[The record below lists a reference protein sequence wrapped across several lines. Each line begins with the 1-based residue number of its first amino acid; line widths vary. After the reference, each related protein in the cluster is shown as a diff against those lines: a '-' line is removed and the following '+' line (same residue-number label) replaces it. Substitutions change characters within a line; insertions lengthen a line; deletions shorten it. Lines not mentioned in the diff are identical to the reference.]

1 MCVTR
6 SADPGVNAVAEDV
19 RTQMAS
25 LINLVTPDSVRLPH
39 TLRPL
44 VSTQLLSPIQRR
56 GACVLQKAL
65 RSSNTSYAGV
75 TRQKWLEMP
84 RPRVDTVHLRGCSIV
99 MLRFPNPLRTLNPA

>member
-39 TLRPL
+39 ALRPL

-84 RPRVDTVHLRGCSIV
+84 RPRVDNVHLRGRSIG
-99 MLRFPNPLRTLNPA
+99 MRRFPNPLRMLNPA